1 MLMLLNVHVTSVLFL
16 IWFSDFTLT
25 MGFHWSYMLLLPRS
39 YALLVMLVAIYL
51 CGRSEC
57 DG

>member
-1 MLMLLNVHVTSVLFL
+1 MLLNVHVTSVLFL